1 METPS
6 QGREERRHILA
17 TIDRRIAS
25 IPPAPAQHQAFKY
38 RCRPNAWRRKEEP
51 IMQMQQEPVAFNV
64 RRVVVEMLFLAAQM
78 LVLGIGV
85 AVAISVPVFIWALS
99 TTP

>member
-1 METPS
+1 
-6 QGREERRHILA
+6 
-17 TIDRRIAS
+17 
-25 IPPAPAQHQAFKY
+25 
-38 RCRPNAWRRKEEP
+38 
-51 IMQMQQEPVAFNV
+51 MQMQQEPVAFNV